1 VERAQSKRR
10 DPPDLRKASTK
21 KLLYDLHDRRG
32 TLNVD
37 KKEPG
42 RTMCPASDLKP
53 RFIDAGMVE
62 KLTVYCLE
70 GVFQG

>member
-1 VERAQSKRR
+1 M
-10 DPPDLRKASTK
+10 LT
-21 KLLYDLHDRRG
+21 
-32 TLNVD
+32 VD

-53 RFIDAGMVE
+53 RFIDAGSVE